1 MNTYIF
7 NFTNTCEMI
16 VEGNRNQIRIEIK
29 TVLPNK
35 RTNILR
41 MQGQL
46 GEKV

>member
-16 VEGNRNQIRIEIK
+16 VKGNRNQIRIEIK
-29 TVLPNK
+29 MLPNK